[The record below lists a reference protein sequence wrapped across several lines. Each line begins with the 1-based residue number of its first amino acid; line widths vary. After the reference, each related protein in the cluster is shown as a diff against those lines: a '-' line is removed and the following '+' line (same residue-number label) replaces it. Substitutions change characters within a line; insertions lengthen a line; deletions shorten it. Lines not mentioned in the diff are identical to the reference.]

1 MAVVTRPRVERT
13 KIMSSFDALGPSDAT
28 SVRVKIRVHPS
39 GEHYVRVPKTVRE
52 AIARREGEMK
62 EWARSSILRR

>member
-1 MAVVTRPRVERT
+1 
-13 KIMSSFDALGPSDAT
+13 MSSFDALGPSDAT

-52 AIARREGEMK
+52 AIARREGETK
-62 EWARSSILRR
+62 ECARSSRDAEGEQEITRVTSRAR

>member
-52 AIARREGEMK
+52 VIARREGEMK

>member
-1 MAVVTRPRVERT
+1 MAVVTRPRVEHT